1 VSCHRHILFISSMM
15 HALFVTLLLGLTQQ
29 QAFAA
34 DTCSLYI
41 GSVTLNE
48 VSFFNNNNYIEIKR
62 INPLVPLTGWKIRL
76 YTTKKKFTD
85 VAAPFTA
92 CAAAEY
98 QTADFT
104 NNLADNN
111 MDAVLFDA
119 SGNVVDIVRSRGDGL
134 PITASEDFYPYAP
147 ISACPFPGT
156 TTDLFIHPNNFY
168 LNRIPDGLGDWV
180 DTATNSKC
188 APAGAVDLN
197 ISKSV
202 NASSIEIDEPV
213 VFTITVN
220 NPAASGNSASGVVVA
235 DVLPAGLAYV
245 SSSASVGSYI
255 AGVWT
260 IGTLAS
266 GASATLTIT
275 ASALA
280 QGTYTNTA
288 LVSSTSFDTNLT
300 DNSASVSVTI
310 VPSTP
315 AATLDAVE
323 VTAAPAT
330 HIFTKLAAQGF
341 NLDLLALNA
350 DGSINTKY
358 KKAVII
364 ELVDASSSVSCAA
377 MTLLQT
383 VGTYTFTG
391 NGNGK
396 DNGRKTYAFN
406 YPNAASNVRVRLRD
420 LSTPITSCSTD
431 NFAIRPSVI
440 TLSTSATAA
449 PPSITAAPAIKAG
462 NNFSLSASTS
472 PVANYAGSLVLDVSK
487 LTAQTPTQAD
497 TVQIGGVVGVLTP
510 TSFTVNAG
518 ATNATYSEVGY
529 VYLAA
534 GAYRDEAFTAVDSI
548 AGDCITDTTND
559 NNLSDVLIGGKYGC
573 HIGNN
578 IAVSLGRFIPNHYE
592 TSLINGC
599 GATGSEF
606 TYSAQPFNT
615 FKVSAFTLGGTGV
628 TGLTQNY
635 SGVYGKA
642 FSLSDANAVAGGA
655 LSVTDVAAAA
665 FINGVYTNNNLTYT
679 FTPVIHA
686 PATIKL
692 HAEETVAGDGIASL
706 LEATSQIRA
715 GRARILNAFG
725 SELLDLAMSMSA
737 QYWKDA
743 VSGWQPN
750 IADNCTDAT
759 LTFNAVGT
767 PDITANSCVWDT
779 GTAPG
784 NSGMGCASAAP
795 AGRQYKEVGVTGFAG
810 NFNLWLKAPGAGHA
824 GSIDVTATVPSW
836 LRYNWTGAVGN
847 PKGRATFGVYRSKS
861 DKVIHR
867 REMY

>member
-1 VSCHRHILFISSMM
+1 LEF
-15 HALFVTLLLGLTQQ
+15 
-29 QAFAA
+29 
-34 DTCSLYI
+34 D
-41 GSVTLNE
+41 
-48 VSFFNNNNYIEIKR
+48 
-62 INPLVPLTGWKIRL
+62 
-76 YTTKKKFTD
+76 
-85 VAAPFTA
+85 
-92 CAAAEY
+92 
-98 QTADFT
+98 DF
-104 NNLADNN
+104 
-111 MDAVLFDA
+111 
-119 SGNVVDIVRSRGDGL
+119 
-134 PITASEDFYPYAP
+134 
-147 ISACPFPGT
+147 
-156 TTDLFIHPNNFY
+156 
-168 LNRIPDGLGDWV
+168 
-180 DTATNSKC
+180 
-188 APAGAVDLN
+188 
-197 ISKSV
+197 
-202 NASSIEIDEPV
+202 V

-220 NPAASGNSASGVVVA
+220 NPSTNGNNAYGVAVNDFLA
-235 DVLPAGLAYV
+235 PGLAYF
-245 SSSASVGSYI
+245 SSSVSMGSYSPLTGI
-255 AGVWT
+255 WT
-260 IGTLAS
+260 IGTLPS
-266 GASATLTIT
+266 GASATMTLTV
-275 ASALA
+275 SALA
-280 QGTYTNTA
+280 LGTYTNTA
-288 LVSSTSFDTNLT
+288 TISTDSYDTNIA
-300 DNSASVSVTI
+300 DNTASVNVTI
-310 VPSTP
+310 VAITP
-315 AATLDAVE
+315 AVRLDAVE
-323 VTAAPAT
+323 VAATPAT

-341 NLDLLALNA
+341 NLDLLALSA
-350 DGSINTKY
+350 DGAINTKY
-358 KKAVII
+358 QKTVII
-364 ELVDASSSVSCAA
+364 ELVDGSSSTNCAV
-377 MTLLQT
+377 MTLLQAI
-383 VGTYTFTG
+383 GSYTFTG
-391 NGNGK
+391 NGFGK

-420 LSTPITSCSTD
+420 LSTPIISCSTD

-449 PPSITAAPAIKAG
+449 PPSITAAPVIKAG

-472 PVANYAGSLVLDVSK
+472 PAANYAGSLALDVSK

-497 TVQIGGVVGVLTP
+497 TVQIGGVVGTLTP

-518 ATNATYSEVGY
+518 AINATYSEVGF

-573 HIGNN
+573 HIGNKV
-578 IAVSLGRFIPNHYE
+578 AVSLGRFIPNHYE

-615 FKVSAFTLGGTGV
+615 FKVSAFTLGGTGM
-628 TGLTQNY
+628 TGVTQNY

-642 FSLSDANAVAGGA
+642 FSLSDANSVAGGA
-655 LSVTDVAAAA
+655 LSVTDAAAAA

-759 LTFNAVGT
+759 LTFTAVGT
-767 PDITANSCVWDT
+767 PDITANTCVWDT

-784 NSGMGCASAAP
+784 NSGVGCASVAP